1 MIVSIRHKGLLTY
14 YETGN
19 GSKLPAEYLKKIG
32 RIMDQLDAV
41 SSVEDIMQMGTGIH
55 KLTGDLGG
63 YRALKIS
70 PNYRLI
76 SRFENGG
83 VYDLDYLDYH

>member
-1 MIVSIRHKGLLTY
+1 
-14 YETGN
+14 
-19 GSKLPAEYLKKIG
+19 
-32 RIMDQLDAV
+32 MDQLDAV
-41 SSVEDIMQMGTGIH
+41 SSVEDIMQMGAGIH

-63 YRALKIS
+63 YWALKIS

-76 SRFENGG
+76 FRFENGG